1 MINSGCVSDVRSGV
15 LRFICVGC
23 AAFTWALVVVGL
35 GVGVLGPDC
44 EAVPRISWML
54 LLSGSGRASLMSL
67 WARQVRG
74 DLPNRIKTVVVQ
86 ASGVPGMDCRTG
98 PGYGRGHV
106 GVRSAPHAEM
116 TGGSLAMAAW

>member
-1 MINSGCVSDVRSGV
+1 VCSGWAVSHELTEAASRQGFDARGFMIN
-15 LRFICVGC
+15 
-23 AAFTWALVVVGL
+23 
-35 GVGVLGPDC
+35 C
-44 EAVPRISWML
+44 EAVPRTSWML